1 MSSKYNRY
9 VSKFWNAL
17 SEDSLQYFAS
27 EVDKA
32 ILDAKHKHS
41 NRWVE
46 LRVLNSTREWGKKN
60 RFAQNWH

>member
-17 SEDSLQYFAS
+17 SEDSLQFFAS

-46 LRVLNSTREWGKKN
+46 HLVHNFTTK
-60 RFAQNWH
+60 FA